1 MDDIKLLKTF
11 GFNIKIERL
20 RQKISQEKLAEALNV
35 SSVYISNVES
45 GKHNIS
51 LVNALKFSNYFKQP
65 VEFFLQEE
73 TASSHG

>member
-1 MDDIKLLKTF
+1 MDDIKKLK
-11 GFNIKIERL
+11 ILKKKKKIVRL

-65 VEFFLQEE
+65 VEFFLQEK
-73 TASSHG
+73 

>member
-35 SSVYISNVES
+35 SSVYISNVAR
-45 GKHNIS
+45 KI
-51 LVNALKFSNYFKQP
+51 V
-65 VEFFLQEE
+65 
-73 TASSHG
+73 

>member
-51 LVNALKFSNYFKQP
+51 LVNALKFSIYFKQP
-65 VEFFLQEE
+65 VEFFLQEK
-73 TASSHG
+73 

>member
-35 SSVYISNVES
+35 SSVYISNVR
-45 GKHNIS
+45 GNLIK
-51 LVNALKFSNYFKQP
+51 
-65 VEFFLQEE
+65 
-73 TASSHG
+73 

>member
-51 LVNALKFSNYFKQP
+51 LVNALKDRKS
-65 VEFFLQEE
+65 VV
-73 TASSHG
+73 

>member
-51 LVNALKFSNYFKQP
+51 LVNALKFCYYFKQQ
-65 VEFFLQEE
+65 VEFFLLEK
-73 TASSHG
+73 

>member
-1 MDDIKLLKTF
+1 MTVGERIQDLRKKK
-11 GFNIKIERL
+11 GF
-20 RQKISQEKLAEALNV
+20 SQEKLAEALNV

-65 VEFFLQEE
+65 VEFFLQEK
-73 TASSHG
+73 

>member
-11 GFNIKIERL
+11 GCNIKIERL

-65 VEFFLQEE
+65 VEFFLQEK
-73 TASSHG
+73 

>member
-45 GKHNIS
+45 GKHNIA

-65 VEFFLQEE
+65 VEFFLQEK
-73 TASSHG
+73 

>member
-1 MDDIKLLKTF
+1 MFSYTLKNKTAF
-11 GFNIKIERL
+11 T
-20 RQKISQEKLAEALNV
+20 LAEALNV

-65 VEFFLQEE
+65 VEFFLQEK
-73 TASSHG
+73 